1 LLKLKKF
8 LQIFIV
14 SKILFLFLFLI
25 NLIVLLLLTLAVG
38 CLPLIERKFL
48 SLLQRRVGPLF
59 VGYKGRL
66 QYIADA
72 LKLFLKKIQIPN
84 SLNKTNFILFPSL
97 VLGLS
102 YSIWIIINWGPSII
116 FIETNYNL
124 FLFAILSFLTT
135 LNIIFTG
142 YFSKNK
148 YAVIASIRAS
158 MGLIHLELFM
168 GLYFLFILIL
178 SKSFNFNYIVNKQ
191 VNLSNIFVLLPIS
204 SLIFFTFL
212 LETNRTP
219 FDLSEAESEL
229 ISGFHVEYGG
239 FFFGLYYLGEYTHL
253 FFFSLVTS
261 LLLFGGWNLPSL
273 SLVN

>member
-1 LLKLKKF
+1 MLKLKKF
-8 LQIFIV
+8 IQIFITTKV
-14 SKILFLFLFLI
+14 LFLI
-25 NLIVLLLLTLAVG
+25 LLIINIIILLLLTLAVG

-84 SLNKTNFILFPSL
+84 SINKTNFILFPSL
-97 VLGLS
+97 VLGFS
-102 YSIWIIINWGPSII
+102 YSIWIIITWGPNVILI
-116 FIETNYNL
+116 DTNYNL
-124 FLFAILSFLTT
+124 LLFVILSFLTT

-148 YAVIASIRAS
+148 YAIIASVRAS

-168 GLYFLFILIL
+168 GLYFLIIFLIT
-178 SKSFNFNYIVNKQ
+178 KSFNFNYIVYKQ
-191 VNLSNIFVLLPIS
+191 YNYINLFMLLPVS

-261 LLLFGGWNLPSL
+261 ILIFGGWSNINIFV
-273 SLVN
+273 VN

>member
-8 LQIFIV
+8 LQIFIT
-14 SKILFLFLFLI
+14 SKLLIIILFII
-25 NLIVLLLLTLAVG
+25 NLVILLLLTLAVG
-38 CLPLIERKFL
+38 CLPLLERKIL

-84 SLNKTNFILFPSL
+84 SINKTNFILFPSL
-97 VLGLS
+97 VLGIS
-102 YSIWIIINWGPSII
+102 YSIWIIVAWGPNII
-116 FIETNYNL
+116 FIDTNFNL
-124 FLFAILSFLTT
+124 ILFAILSFLTT

-148 YAVIASIRAS
+148 YAILASVRAS

-168 GLYFLFILIL
+168 GLYFLFIFLT
-178 SKSFNFNYIVNKQ
+178 SKSFNFNYIVSKQ
-191 VNLSNIFVLLPIS
+191 INLSNVFILSPAI

-261 LLLFGGWNLPSL
+261 ILIFGGWGGISL
-273 SLVN
+273 YLVN

>member
-1 LLKLKKF
+1 MLNLKKF
-8 LQIFIV
+8 IQIFIT
-14 SKILFLFLFLI
+14 SKLLILTLFLI
-25 NLIVLLLLTLAVG
+25 NLLILLLLTLAVG

-84 SLNKTNFILFPSL
+84 SINKTNFIIFPSL

-102 YSIWIIINWGPSII
+102 YSIWIISVWGPNII
-116 FIETNYNL
+116 FIDTNYNL
-124 FLFAILSFLTT
+124 FLFAIISFLTT

-148 YAVIASIRAS
+148 YAIIASVRAS

-168 GLYFLFILIL
+168 GLYFLFIFLIG
-178 SKSFNFNYIVNKQ
+178 KSFNFNYIVLKQ
-191 VNLSNIFVLLPIS
+191 VNTLNIFILLPVS

-261 LLLFGGWNLPSL
+261 TLLFGGWYTFDLFI
-273 SLVN
+273 VN